1 MAQALIQQR
10 FYVGVGRRSYV
21 HGAVSALLDLSGKLY
36 AAWLDLGWRLR
47 MSPGS
52 AARGRKP
59 TWQHDKRLPSARDRS
74 SARHAAEHSGF
85 ACCAH
90 VLRLRTFV
98 VAQGFAS

>member
-10 FYVGVGRRSYV
+10 FYVGAKRRFYEYDIVMALKSSKLQFYMQLT
-21 HGAVSALLDLSGKLY
+21 GA
-36 AAWLDLGWRLR
+36 AAPY
-47 MSPGS
+47 MPQTIP
-52 AARGRKP
+52 ARG
-59 TWQHDKRLPSARDRS
+59 RS

-98 VAQGFAS
+98 VAQGFAP